1 MLGLLL
7 LMFSTTMLPPA
18 GVGFWYADETN
29 AFIESFIITFDL
41 GLFIWWPLRR
51 EQTELEHRDGFVVVV
66 LFWLV
71 FSALSALPFT
81 LAEKV
86 HMHFVDAAF
95 EAVSGLTTTG
105 ATILSNLD
113 NLSHSIRYYRAQLNF
128 FGGMGIIVLAVALLP
143 ILGIGGMNLYKA
155 ETPGPMKNEKLTPR
169 ITETAKRLW
178 YVYLVLNFACIFC
191 FLIAGMPLFDAIAH
205 GFSTLSLGG
214 FSTHDANIGF
224 YNNLMIE
231 LVAGIFS
238 IIAAIN
244 FALFFSAWKQ
254 RSLLEI
260 FRNPEFLFFISYMLL
275 AISVVVISLITSG
288 TFGLL
293 ESLVHGFF
301 QTASIVTDNGLLTAN
316 YPNWPMHITLFLIM
330 ASFFG
335 GCAGSACGG
344 IKAIRFLL
352 LFQQSTREIKQLL
365 HPDGQFA
372 VKIGDRA
379 VPEGVMRS
387 VWGFYFF
394 YVFSFC
400 AFSLIVAFTGVD
412 LVTAFGSVAGCLN
425 NMGVGLGETAI
436 NFKAVNDFA
445 KWILIIAML
454 VGRLEVFPL
463 LVIIL
468 RLWRG

>member
-7 LMFSTTMLPPA
+7 LIFSTTMLPPA
-18 GVGFWYADETN
+18 GVGIWYADETK
-29 AFIESFIITFDL
+29 AFIETFCITYIL
-41 GLFIWWPLRR
+41 GFTIWWPLRH
-51 EQTELEHRDGFVVVV
+51 EKTELRHRDGFVIVV

-86 HMHFVDAAF
+86 HMPFVDATF

-105 ATILSNLD
+105 ATVLPNLD
-113 NLSHSIRYYRAQLNF
+113 NLSHSILYYRAQLNF
-128 FGGMGIIVLAVALLP
+128 LGGMGIIVLAVALLP
-143 ILGIGGMNLYKA
+143 MLGIGGMDLYKA

-178 YVYLVLNFACIFC
+178 YVYLILNLTCILC
-191 FLIAGMPLFDAIAH
+191 FWLAGMPMFDAIAH
-205 GFSTLSLGG
+205 SFATLSLGG
-214 FSTHDANIGF
+214 FSTHSASIGF
-224 YNNLMIE
+224 YDSPMIE

-238 IIAAIN
+238 LIAAIN
-244 FALFFSAWKQ
+244 FALFFLAWKR

-260 FRNPEFLFFISYMLL
+260 FCNPEFRFFISFMLL
-275 AISVVVISLITSG
+275 AISVVVIALTIFG
-288 TFGLL
+288 TFNFQ

-301 QTASIVTDNGLLTAN
+301 QTASIVTDNGLVTAN
-316 YPNWPMHITLFLIM
+316 YPSWPVPIALFLVM

-352 LFQQSTREIKQLL
+352 LFQQSAREVKQLL
-365 HPDGQFA
+365 HPNGQFT
-372 VKIGDRA
+372 VKIGSRA
-379 VPEGVMRS
+379 VPESVMRS

-400 AFSLIVAFTGVD
+400 AFSLIITFTGVD
-412 LVTAFGSVAGCLN
+412 LITAFGSVAGCLN

-436 NFKAVNDFA
+436 NFKMINHLA

-463 LVIIL
+463 LVLIL
-468 RLWRG
+468 RFWQR